1 GAPLFISTVVT
12 PNVLVILDNSG
23 SMGYRAVCDNTTND
37 FFTVTSITKGGAGSK
52 TATVTYGFPHLLL
65 AGSSITVSGVT
76 GAANAPYNG
85 TFTINAAGLTATKF
99 TYTMSSAP
107 TNSPAPGN
115 PQVVDSLGNPPP
127 GVYGQCP
134 TATALYP
141 AG

>member
-1 GAPLFISTVVT
+1 GAPRFTSTVVT

-85 TFTINAAGLTATKF
+85 TFTIASVPTPTTF

-115 PQVVDSLGNPPP
+115 QQVVDSLGNPPP
-127 GVYGQCP
+127 GLHVLCLP
-134 TATALYP
+134 VLAMS
-141 AG
+141 